1 MDTNK
6 VNVKLFI
13 FVGSLY
19 LVQFHFQSKRKPREM
34 IEISESVKIY
44 PRKGWSFKS
53 KNIGKSNF
61 FKVKLITAYPNEL
74 INMVMVCLKKQRQI
88 LQHNYF

>member
-6 VNVKLFI
+6 VHVKLFI

-34 IEISESVKIY
+34 IDISESVKIY
-44 PRKGWSFKS
+44 PRKG
-53 KNIGKSNF
+53 
-61 FKVKLITAYPNEL
+61 
-74 INMVMVCLKKQRQI
+74 
-88 LQHNYF
+88 